1 VPYPPDYGGVIDI
14 YYKIRSLKEL
24 GVEII
29 LHCFQYGRQ
38 RSQELEQLCKKV
50 YYYQRYSG
58 IRYFFNT
65 LPYIVVTRSS
75 PDLIRN
81 LINDSYPILFEG
93 IHTCFFINN
102 SDLKSRKKILR
113 THNIE
118 HEYYRG
124 LYEAESSPF
133 RKIFFLAESGK
144 LKKYARQLSDD
155 IFIEAISQ
163 ADTEYFRR
171 IFPNSFHLPPFHPYD
186 KPSCLTGNGEYILI
200 HGDLSVP
207 ANIHSTIYLFEKI
220 LYDMPFQVIIAGKN
234 PGQKIRKLATRKSH
248 TGIRA
253 NPDEHEMHELIRQ
266 AQINLI
272 HSFQPAGIKLKLLT
286 ALFNGRHCIANSEAV
301 RNSGLE
307 SLCHIGQD
315 PGKIKELVH
324 QLMEIPFTEE
334 ESQKREMVL
343 KKDYSNISNA
353 QKIYD
358 MI

>member
-1 VPYPPDYGGVIDI
+1 MIDI

-24 GVEII
+24 DVEII

-58 IRYFFNT
+58 IRYFFNP

-81 LINDSYPILFEG
+81 LSNDSYPIFFEG

-102 SDLKSRKKILR
+102 SDLKNRKRILR

-124 LYEAESSPF
+124 LYKAESSPF
-133 RKIFFLAESGK
+133 RKIFFLVESGK
-144 LKKYARQLSDD
+144 LGKYEQKLSDD
-155 IFIEAISQ
+155 IYIAAITP
-163 ADTEYFRR
+163 ADTEYFSQK
-171 IFPNSFHLPPFHPYD
+171 FPGSFHLPPFHPYD
-186 KPSCLTGNGEYILI
+186 KLSCLTGIGKYILF

-207 ANIHSTIYLFEKI
+207 ANIQSTIYLFEKI
-220 LYDMPFQVIIAGKN
+220 LYDMPFQVIIAGKD
-234 PGQKIRKLATRKSH
+234 PVKKIRILAARYSH
-248 TGIRA
+248 VSLRA

-266 AQINLI
+266 AQINLV
-272 HSFQPAGIKLKLLT
+272 HSFQPTGIKLKLLT
-286 ALFNGRHCIANSEAV
+286 ALFNGRHCITNSEAV

-307 SLCHIGQD
+307 SLCHTGQD

-334 ESQKREMVL
+334 EIQKREAVL
-343 KKDYSNISNA
+343 KKNYSNINNA
-353 QKIYD
+353 KKIYD
-358 MI
+358 VI